1 MILRKSYPAARLIVG
16 ILLVLAGTSFTVFP
30 VYLRGDEGVALGFTY
45 YGSGAFGAWMCL
57 MGLVGLCGCLGKTQ
71 SYIICYYGC
80 DTCTSVIGCVSII
93 SMVSY
98 LLGSNEIIF
107 DVIFGLAIIGLLLG
121 PLGAIFQWVKFRT
134 EQEQGVA
141 SATNIASNS
150 ATNPSAGQ
158 VPISAPYEPGHNTS
172 QNDQVSR
179 NILVVD
185 IGPDEALYESE
196 EPPPPYDVTLQDQN
210 VFCDFLLVATN
221 PDPSEE
227 PPPSYEDALQDEHLQ
242 LAVSERAS
250 SVVGA
255 GNGTRQLEIA
265 PPPYDEDMPQS
276 EQDSPRLYVL
286 VHI

>member
-1 MILRKSYPAARLIVG
+1 M
-16 ILLVLAGTSFTVFP
+16 
-30 VYLRGDEGVALGFTY
+30 
-45 YGSGAFGAWMCL
+45 
-57 MGLVGLCGCLGKTQ
+57 
-71 SYIICYYGC
+71 
-80 DTCTSVIGCVSII
+80 
-93 SMVSY
+93 
-98 LLGSNEIIF
+98 
-107 DVIFGLAIIGLLLG
+107 
-121 PLGAIFQWVKFRT
+121 
-134 EQEQGVA
+134 A
-141 SATNIASNS
+141 SATNTASNS

-158 VPISAPYEPGHNTS
+158 VPISPPYEPRHNTS
-172 QNDQVSR
+172 QNDQVFR

-185 IGPDEALYESE
+185 IGPDESLNESE

-255 GNGTRQLEIA
+255 ENGIRQLDVA